1 MSIYNDVK
9 DITFKRL
16 GAEKNLQNK
25 DLYESYSEILD
36 EIIEEATK
44 GNVEYDYSKYLE
56 TLSKTDIKNIA
67 RMFRLQGFKVDL
79 AYNIISWEN

>member
-1 MSIYNDVK
+1 MSVYNNVK

-16 GAEKNLQNK
+16 GAKKNLQNK
-25 DLYESYSEILD
+25 DLYEIYSEILD

-67 RMFRLQGFKVDL
+67 KMFRLQGFKVDL
-79 AYNIISWEN
+79 VYNIISWEN

>member
-1 MSIYNDVK
+1 MSVYNNFE

-16 GAEKNLQNK
+16 GAKKNLQNK

-67 RMFRLQGFKVDL
+67 KMFRLQGFKVDL